1 MSGLTDKSQ
10 TGPSKVLN
18 TTKTSPSDIPVTGQP
33 NDEKRLAKVLS
44 DSLKVTGQSTYGT
57 KR

>member
-1 MSGLTDKSQ
+1 MTNKPQ

-18 TTKTSPSDIPVTGQP
+18 NAKTSPSDIPVTGQP
-33 NDEKRLAKVLS
+33 ADEKRLAKVLS
-44 DSLKVTGQSTYGT
+44 DSLKSTGQSTSAKT

>member
-1 MSGLTDKSQ
+1 MSDDYKPQ

-18 TTKTSPSDIPVTGQP
+18 NAKTSRTDIEVSGQP
-33 NDEKRLAKVLS
+33 ADEKRLAKVLS
-44 DSLKVTGQSTYGT
+44 DSLKTTGQSSSGRT